1 MALPRKQQKEKLN
14 FLLIVIF
21 FQNSIPG
28 RNSQLGIIWLWI
40 LCPRE
45 KQKCFWTQRTTKPLL
60 SPFTPS
66 SPGWCPAFF
75 SLHPKLIWRCL
86 LSAPQQVPSLHAHYP
101 ASLVHYHHISPLDW
115 FSGLWLLVP
124 SVCHQPGST
133 EASPSTPEAQLPLPL
148 NLSDTYRSQG
158 DIRSWQDR
166 HGLWSQDLISIGL
179 SILFS
184 KMG

>member
-45 KQKCFWTQRTTKPLL
+45 KQKCFLTQRTTKPLL

-124 SVCHQPGST
+124 SVCHQPGPLRLPPQPRGS
-133 EASPSTPEAQLPLPL
+133 AAPSSESFRYIPVTGGHQELARQAWALESGL
-148 NLSDTYRSQG
+148 NFHRPQY
-158 DIRSWQDR
+158 
-166 HGLWSQDLISIGL
+166 SI
-179 SILFS
+179 F
-184 KMG
+184 

>member
-28 RNSQLGIIWLWI
+28 RNSQLGIWLWI

-45 KQKCFWTQRTTKPLL
+45 KQKCFLTQRTTKPLL

-66 SPGWCPAFF
+66 SPGGCPAFF

-101 ASLVHYHHISPLDW
+101 ASLVHYHHISPRTDSVACDFW
-115 FSGLWLLVP
+115 FPVCAISRDPLRLPPQPLRLSCPFLWIFQIHTGHRGTSGAGKTGMDFGVR
-124 SVCHQPGST
+124 T
-133 EASPSTPEAQLPLPL
+133 
-148 NLSDTYRSQG
+148 
-158 DIRSWQDR
+158 
-166 HGLWSQDLISIGL
+166 
-179 SILFS
+179 
-184 KMG
+184 